1 MCVYCDAP
9 NRVDVDNDGAPV
21 VVSNYPQ
28 WYDEGRSGAYGMI
41 VRTDLEGEITYW
53 VSVLD
58 PDSSDV
64 EVLSPPIE
72 FCPKCGR
79 ALS

>member
-9 NRVDVDNDGAPV
+9 NRVEVDNDGAPV

-28 WYDEGRSGAYGMI
+28 WYDEGRTDAYGMI
-41 VRTDLEGEITYW
+41 VRTEFEGEITYW
-53 VSVLD
+53 VSAFD
-58 PDSSDV
+58 PEASDG

-79 ALS
+79 TLS